1 MNFSLRNALA
11 TFQRLMNKVMRPIK
25 AKFREDIQ
33 IYMDN
38 IIITIKNNLTYHRE
52 VVRTVLLAMRNAS
65 LFLKPK
71 KCKFE
76 KQVVEYLGLLL
87 DGDTIKPDPSKVEG
101 MRSWPITLKT
111 VKDVH
116 NTLEVLNYNHAFI
129 PGFAKI
135 AKSLTNLLKKDTPFI
150 WTERHT
156 NVVQQLIDK
165 VINQPVLVHPDP
177 QKDFELKVDTLNYA
191 TGAILFQ
198 WDKKG
203 KIQPIGYHSKTFSDA
218 ERNYNIYNKELTAI
232 DQGLANWWHLLLKNK
247 VIIHMDHT
255 NLTYYQHPY
264 KLNDR
269 AWQAIARLMQYN
281 IIIKHKPGIHNRADA
296 LSQRPDYQ
304 IQNEP

>member
-1 MNFSLRNALA
+1 MVMNFSLRNALA

-198 WDKKG
+198 
-203 KIQPIGYHSKTFSDA
+203 
-218 ERNYNIYNKELTAI
+218 
-232 DQGLANWWHLLLKNK
+232 
-247 VIIHMDHT
+247 
-255 NLTYYQHPY
+255 
-264 KLNDR
+264 
-269 AWQAIARLMQYN
+269 
-281 IIIKHKPGIHNRADA
+281 
-296 LSQRPDYQ
+296 
-304 IQNEP
+304 